1 MCNPKHSIIMKK
13 IVKIILLSLA
23 ALVGLFVM
31 FCFVV
36 LAMNYV
42 KQSDRRKQWN
52 AWLDGGAETLRQ
64 APAYDT
70 VTSADFPVVTYAD
83 PISDPG
89 IARVRDYFKVDE
101 IAGMGDEV
109 TRIKSIMQWVR
120 KNVKYDGSK
129 SYDGE
134 CNSIALYE
142 YGKRTGNGLNCRM
155 VATIANE
162 LYLAAGFRSRFVT
175 CMPRDSMDTECH
187 VINAVWSG
195 DKQKWLWMDSAF
207 GAFVMDGS
215 GELLSVPE
223 VREGIIAG
231 LPMILNEG
239 EKTTSGIERTY
250 YLDKYMAKNL
260 YWIGIEAEYRFNTE
274 STGLQVEGALLPPD
288 FRIWSQQARWYEH
301 VTYNA
306 AQFWQAPE

>member
-1 MCNPKHSIIMKK
+1 MKK
-13 IVKIILLSLA
+13 IIKIILMTLA
-23 ALVGLFVM
+23 GIIALFIVLR
-31 FCFVV
+31 FVV
-36 LAMNYV
+36 SAVNYV
-42 KQSDRRKQWN
+42 KQSDRRNRWN

-89 IARVRDYFKVDE
+89 IARVKDYFRVDE
-101 IAGMGDEV
+101 IAGVGDEV
-109 TRIKSIMQWVR
+109 TRIKNIMRWVR
-120 KNVKYDGSK
+120 KNVRYDGSK

-134 CNSIALYE
+134 RNSMALYE
-142 YGKRTGNGLNCRM
+142 YGKRTGSGLNCRM

-162 LYLAAGFRSRFVT
+162 LYLAAGFPSRFVT
-175 CMPRDSMDTECH
+175 CMPRDSTDTECH

-207 GAFVMDGS
+207 GAFVMDGG

-231 LPMILNEG
+231 RPMTLNEG
-239 EKTTSGIERTY
+239 DKTTSGIERTY

-260 YWIGIEAEYRFNTE
+260 YWIGVEAEYRFNTE
-274 STGLQVEGALLPPD
+274 STEPRVEAVALLPPD
-288 FRIWSQQARWYEH
+288 FRIWSGQARWYGH
-301 VTYNA
+301 VTCNA
-306 AQFWQAPE
+306 AQFWQAPK